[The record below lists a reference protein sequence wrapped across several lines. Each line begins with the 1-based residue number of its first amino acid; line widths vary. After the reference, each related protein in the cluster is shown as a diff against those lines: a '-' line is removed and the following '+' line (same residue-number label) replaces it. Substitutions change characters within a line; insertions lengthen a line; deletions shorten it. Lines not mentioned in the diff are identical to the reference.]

1 MYRTEEKP
9 RHEHRGR
16 AIDHSTSTDI
26 ILDNGVVSRIAF
38 PCYYA
43 YYKDGIPIH
52 KVPRVGNIVDHFGWP
67 EPKRIDRSCQPIGLQ
82 VEPINLR
89 SEGYNSVKLVLPDGV
104 SDWLFV
110 SSVIEDNV
118 IRLIIRVQCP
128 DAIEEQ
134 VEVPYS
140 LYVTGTY
147 SYTTDYAAVP
157 IAASDLV
164 TKGVIRILPARL
176 YSE

>member
-43 YYKDGIPIH
+43 YYKGGIPIH
-52 KVPRVGNIVDHFGWP
+52 EVPRVGNIVDHFGWP

-82 VEPINLR
+82 VEPIHLR
-89 SEGYNSVKLVLPDGV
+89 NEGYTSVKMVMPDEA
-104 SDWLFV
+104 SDCVHV
-110 SSVIEDNV
+110 SSIIDDNV
-118 IRLIIRVQCP
+118 IRLTIRVECE
-128 DAIEEQ
+128 DAIEDK
-134 VEVPYS
+134 VEFPYS
-140 LYVTGTY
+140 LYITGTY